1 MGDFISKG
9 HFYGAKMNLLMDY
22 FVSLCMDELD
32 FDFDVGDVG
41 GFDLEDVNLSDF
53 NLMDGYEEE
62 TRIIKPKLYALK
74 RSQVM
79 YDNAY
84 RLAEDLPWEK
94 CIRYDAV
101 VSGNFIFGDF
111 IEAFIKKNNAK
122 VPRMTISTLS
132 LSQDNVDSL
141 VNLIVGGYV
150 EELNLIVSAYFYSHE
165 RRSLIPYIYQELDR
179 DNRFQLAVAGIH
191 TKTCHFETAGGKKIV
206 IHGSANLRSSGNIEQ
221 FTIEENGELYGFYDG
236 IYNEIINRY
245 ATIRKP
251 IRQKQLWDVIK
262 K

>member
-1 MGDFISKG
+1 
-9 HFYGAKMNLLMDY
+9 
-22 FVSLCMDELD
+22 MDELD
-32 FDFDVGDVG
+32 FDFDFGDVG

-74 RSQVM
+74 KSQVM
-79 YDNAY
+79 YERAY
-84 RLAEDLPWEK
+84 ELAEALPWEK
-94 CIRYDAV
+94 GIRYDVV

-150 EELNLIVSAYFYSHE
+150 DELNLIVSAYFYSHE
-165 RRSLIPYIYQELDR
+165 RNSLIPYIYQELDI
-179 DNRFQLAVAGIH
+179 DNKFQLAVAGIH

-206 IHGSANLRSSGNIEQ
+206 IHGSANMRSSGNIEQ
-221 FTIEENGELYGFYDG
+221 FTIEENEELYWFYDD
-236 IYNEIINRY
+236 IYNDIINRY
-245 ATIRKP
+245 STIRKP
-251 IRQKQLWDVIK
+251 IRQKQLWNILK

>member
-1 MGDFISKG
+1 M
-9 HFYGAKMNLLMDY
+9 
-22 FVSLCMDELD
+22 ELD
-32 FDFDVGDVG
+32 FDFDFGDAG

-62 TRIIKPKLYALK
+62 TRIMKPKLYALK

-79 YDNAY
+79 YDNAC

-94 CIRYDAV
+94 GIRYDV
-101 VSGNFIFGDF
+101 IVSGNFIFGDF
-111 IEAFIKKNNAK
+111 IEAFIVKNNAK

-165 RRSLIPYIYQELDR
+165 RGSLIPYIYQELDR
-179 DNRFQLAVAGIH
+179 DNRFQLAVAWIH

-221 FTIEENGELYGFYDG
+221 FTIEENGELYGFYDE

-251 IRQKQLWDVIK
+251 IRKKQLWDVIK

>member
-1 MGDFISKG
+1 
-9 HFYGAKMNLLMDY
+9 
-22 FVSLCMDELD
+22 MDELD
-32 FDFDVGDVG
+32 FDFDIGDVG

-62 TRIIKPKLYALK
+62 TRIMKPKLYALK

-79 YDNAY
+79 YDNAC

-94 CIRYDAV
+94 GIRYDV
-101 VSGNFIFGDF
+101 IVSGNFIFGDF
-111 IEAFIKKNNAK
+111 IEAFIVKNNAK

-150 EELNLIVSAYFYSHE
+150 DELNLIVSAYFYSHE
-165 RRSLIPYIYQELDR
+165 RGSLIPYIYQELDR

-191 TKTCHFETAGGKKIV
+191 TKTCHFETAGGKRIV

-221 FTIEENGELYGFYDG
+221 FTIEENGELYGFYDE

-251 IRQKQLWDVIK
+251 IRKKQLWDVIK

>member
-1 MGDFISKG
+1 
-9 HFYGAKMNLLMDY
+9 
-22 FVSLCMDELD
+22 MDELD
-32 FDFDVGDVG
+32 FDFDIGDVG

-62 TRIIKPKLYALK
+62 TRIMKPKLYALK

-79 YDNAY
+79 YDNAC
-84 RLAEDLPWEK
+84 RLADDLPWEK
-94 CIRYDAV
+94 GIRYDV
-101 VSGNFIFGDF
+101 IVSGNFIFGDF
-111 IEAFIKKNNAK
+111 IEAFIVKNNAK

-165 RRSLIPYIYQELDR
+165 RGSLIPYIYQELDR

-191 TKTCHFETAGGKKIV
+191 TKTCHFETAGGKRIV

-236 IYNEIINRY
+236 IYNDIINRY

-251 IRQKQLWDVIK
+251 ITKKQLWDVIK

>member
-1 MGDFISKG
+1 
-9 HFYGAKMNLLMDY
+9 
-22 FVSLCMDELD
+22 MDELD
-32 FDFDVGDVG
+32 FDFDIGDVG

-62 TRIIKPKLYALK
+62 TRIMKPKLYALK

-79 YDNAY
+79 YDNAC

-94 CIRYDAV
+94 EIRYDV
-101 VSGNFIFGDF
+101 IVSGNFIFGDF
-111 IEAFIKKNNAK
+111 IEAFIVKNNAK

-165 RRSLIPYIYQELDR
+165 RGALIPYIYQELDR

-191 TKTCHFETAGGKKIV
+191 TKTCHFETTGGKKIV

-221 FTIEENGELYGFYDG
+221 FTIEENGELYGFYDE

>member
-1 MGDFISKG
+1 
-9 HFYGAKMNLLMDY
+9 
-22 FVSLCMDELD
+22 MDELD
-32 FDFDVGDVG
+32 FDFDIGDVG

-62 TRIIKPKLYALK
+62 TRIMKPKLYALK

-79 YDNAY
+79 YDNAC

-94 CIRYDAV
+94 GIRYDV
-101 VSGNFIFGDF
+101 IVSGNFIFGDF
-111 IEAFIKKNNAK
+111 IEAFIVKNNAK

-165 RRSLIPYIYQELDR
+165 RGSLIPYIYQELDR
-179 DNRFQLAVAGIH
+179 DDKFQLAVAGIH

>member
-1 MGDFISKG
+1 
-9 HFYGAKMNLLMDY
+9 
-22 FVSLCMDELD
+22 MDELD
-32 FDFDVGDVG
+32 FDFDIGDVG

-62 TRIIKPKLYALK
+62 TRIMKPKLYALK

-79 YDNAY
+79 YDNAC

-94 CIRYDAV
+94 GIRYDV
-101 VSGNFIFGDF
+101 IVSGNFIFGDF
-111 IEAFIKKNNAK
+111 IEAFIVKNNAK

-165 RRSLIPYIYQELDR
+165 RGSLIPYIYQELDR

-191 TKTCHFETAGGKKIV
+191 TKTCHFETAGGKRIV

-221 FTIEENGELYGFYDG
+221 FTIEENGELYGFYDE

-251 IRQKQLWDVIK
+251 IRKKQLWDVIK

>member
-1 MGDFISKG
+1 
-9 HFYGAKMNLLMDY
+9 
-22 FVSLCMDELD
+22 MDELD
-32 FDFDVGDVG
+32 FDFDIGDVG

-62 TRIIKPKLYALK
+62 TRIMKPKLYALK

-79 YDNAY
+79 FDNAC

-94 CIRYDAV
+94 GIRYDV
-101 VSGNFIFGDF
+101 IVSGNFIFGDF
-111 IEAFIKKNNAK
+111 IEAFIVKNNAK

-165 RRSLIPYIYQELDR
+165 RGTLIPYIYQELDL

-191 TKTCHFETAGGKKIV
+191 TKTCHFETAGGKRIV
-206 IHGSANLRSSGNIEQ
+206 IHGSANMRSSGNIEQ
-221 FTIEENGELYGFYDG
+221 FTIEENGELYEFYDG

>member
-1 MGDFISKG
+1 
-9 HFYGAKMNLLMDY
+9 MN
-22 FVSLCMDELD
+22 ELD
-32 FDFDVGDVG
+32 FDFDIGDVG

-53 NLMDGYEEE
+53 SLMDGQEEE

-74 RSQVM
+74 NSQVM

-84 RLAEDLPWEK
+84 RLADELPWEK
-94 CIRYDAV
+94 GIRYDV
-101 VSGNFIFGDF
+101 IVSGNFIFGDF

-132 LSQDNVDSL
+132 LSQENVDSL

-150 EELNLIVSAYFYSHE
+150 DELNLIVSAYFYSHE
-165 RRSLIPYIYQELDR
+165 RGSLIPYIYQELDK
-179 DNRFQLAVAGIH
+179 DNKFQLAVAGIH
-191 TKTCHFETAGGKKIV
+191 TKTCHFQTAGGKKIV
-206 IHGSANLRSSGNIEQ
+206 IHGSANMRSSGNIEQ
-221 FTIEENGELYGFYDG
+221 FTIEENVELYEFYDE
-236 IYNEIINRY
+236 IYKSIINRY
-245 ATIRKP
+245 STIQKP